1 MIAEVAIVIEF
12 DAPSE
17 LVAEDLGNLEVWFD
31 VGPKDLFEVLLPSK
45 KLDIIS
51 LAVIQ
56 LAGGKIEVNHEVHWI
71 RSTL

>member
-12 DAPSE
+12 DTPSE

-51 LAVIQ
+51 LAVIK